1 MHTANKISNILPPVL
16 NRRIGYFFLKLF
28 ALFSIWFVV
37 YALIL
42 RPPRIID
49 RPLTNFITSTVTS
62 CINILSPS
70 TVPVS
75 WIDLP
80 EEGRAHITQNGQ
92 KVFGVFDVC
101 NGIDLMF
108 IYVGIIVLL
117 PYPLKRKIIFSIG
130 GVIAIIIANII
141 RVTALYFINVYMHNA
156 FDFSHHYLFT
166 ILMYILIFYG
176 WLLFIKKGKTDEKSS

>member
-1 MHTANKISNILPPVL
+1 MKPINSILNGAHSLSNK
-16 NRRIGYFFLKLF
+16 RIVQFFIKLF
-28 ALFSIWFVV
+28 ILFSIWFVV

-49 RPLTNFITSTVTS
+49 RPLTNLITSTVAR

-70 TVPVS
+70 TVAVS

-80 EEGRAHITQNGQ
+80 EEGRAHIMQNGQ

-130 GVIAIIIANII
+130 GIIAIIFANII
-141 RVTALYFINVYMHNA
+141 RVTALYFINVYQHSA